1 MFHGWGGAWT
11 PGGYGYGFPWG
22 GLTMGILVLAAVAIA
37 VFLAARA
44 GRSRAGSGGTAAER
58 GLDILIER
66 FARGEIDADAF
77 RAMKAEIE
85 RKG

>member
-1 MFHGWGGAWT
+1 
-11 PGGYGYGFPWG
+11 
-22 GLTMGILVLAAVAIA
+22 MGILVLAAVAIA

-44 GRSRAGSGGTAAER
+44 GRSRAGSGGAAAER